1 MKKLEI
7 HVFPSKTTSGKSYSV
22 SLLGAILSVLSVC
35 AAVAGFI
42 MFSPVRI
49 MDNITSGNVTNVY
62 RQNAAIEKELV
73 AVRASVDS
81 SILKAEETRL
91 LRDST
96 LKMGGLGFTLETTS
110 DEERAARKRKSL
122 MELET
127 TFRKLLNAL
136 ENDSALAAKLP
147 VLHPMKGEHA
157 VKKRFEMAYDPFTD
171 RQLPHRGID
180 YVAVEGDTV
189 YATGAG
195 AVMEVR
201 NHRGFGLSMKIE
213 HVKGVRSLR
222 PPREIPCPP
231 GKLCKTRSTHR
242 PHRRKRSRNEPRPAL
257 RNPTVGQLHQPRK
270 FLHHQIGGQE
280 RGQYGKFRF

>member
-201 NHRGFGLSMKIE
+201 NRRGFGLSMKIE
-213 HVKGVRSLR
+213 HVKGVRSFYAHL
-222 PPREIPCPP
+222 
-231 GKLCKTRSTHR
+231 GKSLVPQGSFVK
-242 PHRRKRSRNEPRPAL
+242 
-257 RNPTVGQLHQPRK
+257 
-270 FLHHQIGGQE
+270 
-280 RGQYGKFRF
+280 RGQPIALIGESGRETSLGLHYEIRLSGNSINPESFFITK

>member
-1 MKKLEI
+1 
-7 HVFPSKTTSGKSYSV
+7 
-22 SLLGAILSVLSVC
+22 
-35 AAVAGFI
+35 

-213 HVKGVRSLR
+213 HVKGVRSFYAHL
-222 PPREIPCPP
+222 
-231 GKLCKTRSTHR
+231 GKSLVPQGSFVK
-242 PHRRKRSRNEPRPAL
+242 
-257 RNPTVGQLHQPRK
+257 
-270 FLHHQIGGQE
+270 
-280 RGQYGKFRF
+280 RGQPIALIGESGRETSLGLHYEIRLSGNSINPESFFITK